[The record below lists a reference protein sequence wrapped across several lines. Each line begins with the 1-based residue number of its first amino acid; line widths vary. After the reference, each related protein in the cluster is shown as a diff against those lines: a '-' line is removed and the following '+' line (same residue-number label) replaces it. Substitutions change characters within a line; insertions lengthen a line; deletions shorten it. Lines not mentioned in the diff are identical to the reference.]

1 MTSIFLPSTKASTK
15 LASLLIAGILFGLFL
30 TTSALGQNHVD
41 QKFQKQLAKV
51 VQRFETQKTSANR
64 YVLKQFDKMRA
75 QIKGDRSISEA
86 TRSDLTSRLTR
97 YRKEFEKTQSLPS
110 IAETIELEIAYQEK
124 LSRAF
129 KPINKLLE
137 KELAAANRNDDSG
150 YANELVEL
158 KEKLELDLMSSLK
171 INNGSEF
178 SGTLTRPNG
187 ATIPYKLRIKDISDS
202 GNFNGTVEDNFGV
215 AGHWRYRVSGVRNGN
230 WIQFSMSENLRGKLI
245 AVKGEGV
252 ITGNRLL
259 AVVTQ
264 RTNKGRTTEN
274 KVVLRR

>member
-64 YVLKQFDKMRA
+64 YVLKQFDKMRS